1 MKLGYYGGVWSSV
14 VLPPAN
20 FYTLALCAL
29 CSQRTRGASM
39 EKRRSLDDS
48 IRIESQNKRIF
59 EIFGAERV
67 AYDLRVRKA

>member
-1 MKLGYYGGVWSSV
+1 
-14 VLPPAN
+14 
-20 FYTLALCAL
+20 
-29 CSQRTRGASM
+29 M